1 MARYIVHIGT
11 GTVID
16 LNDEVYVV
24 DGEDIE
30 GDIDT
35 EQDMI
40 DAAIGRGTN
49 IINLLRS
56 HEWMSMS
63 VTYAPD
69 AIRTEVRESSFD
81 FPETV
86 KNWVANASDSDLLFV
101 SELCMNDDRTWE
113 NFHPVMADA
122 IFDVMAERDH

>member
-11 GTVID
+11 GTVLD
-16 LNDEVYVV
+16 LDDEVYVV

-56 HEWMSMS
+56 HDWMASS

-81 FPETV
+81 FADTAKE
-86 KNWVANASDSDLLFV
+86 WVENASDSDLLFV
-101 SELCMNDDRTWE
+101 SEVCINDPRTWE
-113 NFHPVMADA
+113 NFHPVIADA
-122 IFDVMAERDH
+122 IFDVMAERGH

>member
-1 MARYIVHIGT
+1 MRYIVHIGT
-11 GTVID
+11 GTVLD

-30 GDIDT
+30 GDIDS

-56 HEWMSMS
+56 HDWMASS

-69 AIRTEVRESSFD
+69 AIRVEVRESL
-81 FPETV
+81 FPFSESARE
-86 KNWVANASDSDLLFV
+86 WVEKASDSDLLQV
-101 SELCMNDDRTWE
+101 SEFCMNDERTWE
-113 NFHPVMADA
+113 NFHPVIADA
-122 IFDVMAERDH
+122 IDDVRASR